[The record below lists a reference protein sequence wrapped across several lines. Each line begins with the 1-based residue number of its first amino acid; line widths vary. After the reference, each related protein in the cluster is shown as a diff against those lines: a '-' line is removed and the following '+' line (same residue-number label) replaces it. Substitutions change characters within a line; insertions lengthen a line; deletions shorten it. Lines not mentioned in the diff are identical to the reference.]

1 MKSIRYLIYL
11 IIAAV
16 LLIIPFLKDQ
26 TSIDMDDLAKALQE
40 KHNSEY
46 ISEGDKSGLRK
57 FYHINFDDV
66 ERFILYIPA
75 TSMRVNEVAIIQA
88 KGEVQAESI
97 FQAVNKRKE
106 EQLHAF
112 EGYGIEQC
120 ELLKQAILMRKGN
133 YVIYVVG
140 EDAKDLYQIIETE
153 VHG

>member
-88 KGEVQAESI
+88 KI
-97 FQAVNKRKE
+97 KRKE